1 MKRGP
6 LPRSANPALTIGAQD
21 GGMASLVP
29 IGDQIGALAAA
40 AGHCPLA
47 QLVEGVDAV
56 RRLARTE
63 GLGEVAM
70 LASRLESAIAE
81 RGRSAIILSYLDAMA
96 AALTVTTD
104 GSADAGTAAN
114 DDAWL
119 ASIAVRFA
127 N

>member
-1 MKRGP
+1 
-6 LPRSANPALTIGAQD
+6 
-21 GGMASLVP
+21 MASLVP
-29 IGDQIGALAAA
+29 LGFTDPRRLIGDQIGALAAA